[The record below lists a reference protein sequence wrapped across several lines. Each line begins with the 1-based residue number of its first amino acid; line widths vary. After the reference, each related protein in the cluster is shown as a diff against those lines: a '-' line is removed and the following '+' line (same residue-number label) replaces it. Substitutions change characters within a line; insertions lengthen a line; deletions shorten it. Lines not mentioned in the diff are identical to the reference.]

1 MEFNYEKFQE
11 MTPTHLDQYTKSQ
24 ALIQR
29 TDCRKRHLKVLQSP
43 DLIRKRDIYKRIFK
57 KNNK

>member
-1 MEFNYEKFQE
+1 MNHHKTISKKKWLRMEFNYEKFQE

-29 TDCRKRHLKVLQSP
+29 TDCRK
-43 DLIRKRDIYKRIFK
+43 DT
-57 KNNK
+57 